1 MPYGPVWKR
10 WTASTAILFLFQNGD
25 FMALG
30 LLEEQD
36 MNSGE
41 VLALR

>member
-1 MPYGPVWKR
+1 
-10 WTASTAILFLFQNGD
+10 
-25 FMALG
+25 MATPMALLG

-36 MNSGE
+36 MNSSE